1 MSLYSA
7 AVLLFVL
14 MVALQ
19 VVLEVFDSRNK

>member
-14 MVALQ
+14 CAVVQA
-19 VVLEVFDSRNK
+19 VLEMFDDRRK

>member
-14 MVALQ
+14 IALLQ